1 MKNRVNRE
9 DVVRDMENEK
19 TQEGIRK
26 EIRRIVIG
34 QVILLAAMLAVY
46 ACIGRFSTAVLLGG
60 VIGSACAVLNFC
72 LLGRTVQRI
81 ASLPPENAELA
92 RMQMKSSYST
102 RMVVMLLV
110 MVVCFALPFVDGLSA
125 VIPLVF
131 PRLTILFLQ
140 VTGKVKTM

>member
-1 MKNRVNRE
+1 MKQEAVIRN
-9 DVVRDMENEK
+9 MEKEK
-19 TQEGIRK
+19 TQESIRK

-34 QVILLAAMLAVY
+34 QVILLTVMLVVY

-60 VIGSACAVLNFC
+60 VIGSACAVFNFC
-72 LLGRTVQRI
+72 LLGRTVQRV

-110 MVVCFALPFVDGLSA
+110 MVVCFALPFVDGLAA

-140 VTGKVKTM
+140 ATGKVKTM